1 MSKEVEKL
9 ISAALNKTCQLDP
22 APTWLFKDMHWL
34 LSPFISL
41 LFSKSLTTGYF
52 LQEFRES
59 VVRPLLKSSGLD
71 ANELKNYRPLSNLPF
86 LSKLLQKVV
95 QVRKLCIQ
103 AFFDSSGLMS
113 KMQYAYWWFH
123 STETVVTKVVNDL
136 LLAADNRQISVLCLL
151 DLTAAFD
158 TIDHELLILQLEWQC
173 GLHGIVFAWFRS
185 YMSGRTFRIMF
196 SGCTSSMDVMYDFYY
211 IHGPVED

>member
-1 MSKEVEKL
+1 
-9 ISAALNKTCQLDP
+9 
-22 APTWLFKDMHWL
+22 
-34 LSPFISL
+34 L

-103 AFFDSSGLMS
+103 AFFDSSGLMP
-113 KMQYAYWWFH
+113 KMQYAY
-123 STETVVTKVVNDL
+123 
-136 LLAADNRQISVLCLL
+136 
-151 DLTAAFD
+151 
-158 TIDHELLILQLEWQC
+158 
-173 GLHGIVFAWFRS
+173 
-185 YMSGRTFRIMF
+185 
-196 SGCTSSMDVMYDFYY
+196 
-211 IHGPVED
+211 